1 MHDLVIVP
9 TYDRP
14 EFLSVCLQKL
24 FQARGI
30 ENKDIWICKDNHAEV
45 SQSTEIL
52 FQIAEIICSAK
63 KICPA
68 HSVHFIHRD
77 YHKTY
82 GNSLNVLEAFRSA
95 YESDARYIFLVEDD
109 VLVLPD
115 YFEWHEAA
123 QEKFHPFVSCAGRV
137 NRSLNF
143 AMNGPEV
150 IDESCKDLNACVA
163 SGKAYG
169 SWASCF
175 KRENL
180 SFVNLWTKH
189 YSVFCPGNE
198 QDICIQ
204 SVMHQKKDFSIW
216 PYVPRAF
223 HMGWYS
229 YHRTAGQRF
238 NGTLEEKVKAL
249 SAAVSDPEKIRS
261 MALLQEIDAFPPTYQ
276 SRHRPC
282 PEQMYLRADH
292 RKKG

>member
-1 MHDLVIVP
+1 MHDIVIVP

-14 EFLSVCLQKL
+14 EFLALCLQKL

-30 ENKDIWICKDNHAEV
+30 ENKNIWICKDNHAEV
-45 SQSTEIL
+45 GQNAETVWDISQVVREA
-52 FQIAEIICSAK
+52 QEV
-63 KICPA
+63 CPA
-68 HSVHFIHRD
+68 HSMHFIHRD

-95 YESDARYIFLVEDD
+95 YETDARYVFLVEDD

-115 YFEWHEAA
+115 YFEWHEAV
-123 QEKFHPFVSCAGRV
+123 QERWHPFVSCAGRV

-150 IDESCKDLNACVA
+150 IDESCRDLNACVA
-163 SGKAYG
+163 SAKAYG

-175 KRENL
+175 TPMNLHFILEAANRESFL
-180 SFVNLWTKH
+180 SHVA
-189 YSVFCPGNE
+189 PGME
-198 QDICIQ
+198 QDIFIQKVMSTICICNPKACINPF
-204 SVMHQKKDFSIW
+204 SVDPALQFPEIDIMRGFSVW

-238 NGTLEEKVKAL
+238 NGTLE
-249 SAAVSDPEKIRS
+249 
-261 MALLQEIDAFPPTYQ
+261 
-276 SRHRPC
+276 
-282 PEQMYLRADH
+282 
-292 RKKG
+292 